1 MNSKIWPNQTALSDF
16 LFQKKNE
23 RARAVGLAFQ
33 AQQRLAFALF
43 FIIFFKKLMIF
54 FFMVFFSIFFKFV
67 FKLPPI
73 LFFILFEEP
82 FLNDEYFLVILL
94 NLKSFS
100 NPSIYFFNLLY
111 R

>member
-43 FIIFFKKLMIF
+43 FIIFLKKLMIF
-54 FFMVFFSIFFKFV
+54 FLWFFS
-67 FKLPPI
+67 LS
-73 LFFILFEEP
+73 
-82 FLNDEYFLVILL
+82 FLNLYLNYHPFSFLFCLK
-94 NLKSFS
+94 NLF
-100 NPSIYFFNLLY
+100 
-111 R
+111 

>member
-43 FIIFFKKLMIF
+43 FIIFLKKLMIF

-82 FLNDEYFLVILL
+82 FLNDEYF
-94 NLKSFS
+94 FS
-100 NPSIYFFNLLY
+100 YFFKFEKFF
-111 R
+111 